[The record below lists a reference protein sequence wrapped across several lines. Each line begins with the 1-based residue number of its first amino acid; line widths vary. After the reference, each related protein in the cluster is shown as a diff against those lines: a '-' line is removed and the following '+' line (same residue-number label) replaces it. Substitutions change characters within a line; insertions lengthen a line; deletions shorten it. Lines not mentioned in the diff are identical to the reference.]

1 MLDRKH
7 QLIKS
12 VNYAD
17 FENFRRDYENKT
29 EIDKASLNDIIRE
42 YIMHKEHKFRI
53 DIDLEMYHEL
63 RQRIEFFLSE

>member
-1 MLDRKH
+1 MFDKKQ
-7 QLIKS
+7 QLINS
-12 VNYAD
+12 ISYVD

-29 EIDKASLNDIIRE
+29 RRDEASLNGIISE
-42 YIMHKEHKFRI
+42 YILHKEHRFGV

>member
-1 MLDRKH
+1 MLDKKQ
-7 QLIKS
+7 QLINS
-12 VNYAD
+12 ISYVD

-29 EIDKASLNDIIRE
+29 RRDEASLNGIISE
-42 YIMHKEHKFRI
+42 YIMYKEHRFRV

>member
-1 MLDRKH
+1 MFDKKQ
-7 QLIKS
+7 QLINS
-12 VNYAD
+12 ISYVD

-29 EIDKASLNDIIRE
+29 RRDEVSLNGIISE
-42 YIMHKEHKFRI
+42 YILHKEHRFRV

>member
-1 MLDRKH
+1 MLDRKQ

-42 YIMHKEHKFRI
+42 YIMHKEREFRA
-53 DIDLEMYHEL
+53 DIDCEMYHEL